1 MSFTGPRRVFIL
13 GAGFSVAEGFPLI
26 YGLRNRV
33 LHFLEAE
40 RHSAYEVFLNTG
52 NGGYAKG
59 QFYAG
64 LDSIDADGSMEF
76 EELLIALADRLR
88 TASDTDPCHITSKVL
103 RTGCARFLWCIQ
115 NSIWRAESPY
125 QNFAAQLRPSGG
137 DAVISFNWDL
147 LLEKTLNDCGIPWSY
162 CARGAGIPIVKPHGS
177 INWSGHLRQQLQ
189 AEYAGWQ
196 ILGPGSKLS
205 FDTREPLSN
214 PNKQEINSD
223 LRYMLYPGDPEL
235 PKNDPDVQW
244 LWEQAEDAIQDR
256 DSLVFI
262 GYSLPDYDTYATRF
276 FTRFGGKSI
285 EAFTPSSDH
294 LERYRRMFGAGAA
307 LSAQR
312 FADCK
317 YSRSVP

>member
-1 MSFTGPRRVFIL
+1 MSLTGPRRVFVL

-33 LHFLEAE
+33 LHYLEAE
-40 RHSAYEVFLNTG
+40 RHSAYEVFLSPG
-52 NGGYAKG
+52 NGGYQKG

-76 EELLIALADRLR
+76 EELLIALANRLR
-88 TASDTDPCHITSKVL
+88 TGSATDPCHITSKVL
-103 RTGCARFLWCIQ
+103 KTGCARFLWCIQ

-125 QNFAAQLRPSGG
+125 QNFASQLQLGEG

-147 LLEKTLNDCGIPWSY
+147 LLEKTLNDSGIPWSY
-162 CARGAGIPIVKPHGS
+162 SAQGAGIPIVKPHGS
-177 INWSGHLRQQLQ
+177 INWSGHLRQKLR
-189 AEYAGWQ
+189 AEYGGWQ
-196 ILGPGSKLS
+196 ILGPGCKLS
-205 FDTREPLSN
+205 FDAWEPLSN
-214 PNKQEINSD
+214 PNKQEVNSD

-235 PKNDPDVQW
+235 PKEDPDVQW
-244 LWEQAEDAIQDR
+244 LWEQADDATRSR

-262 GYSLPDYDTYATRF
+262 GYSLPDYDTYAAQFFARF
-276 FTRFGGKSI
+276 AGKGI

-294 LERYRRMFGAGAA
+294 LERYRRMFGADAA

-317 YSRSVP
+317 YSRSVS